1 MSCSPTVE
9 LLSSLFLFLSTFGI
23 PSLMPLPSFAS
34 SVFSNFTSLLSSS
47 PLLHFFSIL
56 FSPFSLRRY
65 FSSSFFCTS
74 VLCCS
79 LLAVLPC
86 PLLLFS
92 FSPPHSCFP
101 VSALP
106 LPTDVATHL
115 LLGSSPLVLSSPLLL
130 GHLPSV
136 LAPLQL
142 AINSPHDGS
151 YCAILST
158 PHPHFSFICVCTPL
172 PLFFLLCLLSPLSSA
187 SALLF
192 SCSFFSVSSLLFLL
206 PLLSSLLFFIPCIL
220 TYLSSASVPLLLFFP
235 LYPHF
240 FLLTALL
247 FCSSLLP
254 VSSHLLHL
262 YSSAVHFF
270 PVSFPS
276 SHLLYFCHTSFLS
289 SALKLLSAS
298 AFLSHLYPLIFF
310 SAFLPTRLFFLPS
323 FSFSSPPLLLLFLPC
338 VCSSLL
344 LLLSFS
350 ASVIALSSLL
360 LFCSSPLLLSC
371 LYQIL
376 SSVALFIFCT
386 SSLPASFLL
395 LFYSC
400 FTSMLFPPLQLSNL
414 FLLISLN
421 FILSSA
427 LLSYLYPL
435 FIGHGKK
442 GACKAKAGR
451 CLLSNSRC
459 A

>member
-142 AINSPHDGS
+142 AINSPRDGS
-151 YCAILST
+151 YCAILSS
-158 PHPHFSFICVCTPL
+158 PHPHFSFVCVCTPL

-262 YSSAVHFF
+262 YYSAVHFF

-276 SHLLYFCHTSFLS
+276 SHLLYFCHTSFSLLLLS
-289 SALKLLSAS
+289 SSPLLL
-298 AFLSHLYPLIFF
+298 FCLICIHSSFF

-323 FSFSSPPLLLLFLPC
+323 SSFSSLPLLLLFLPC

-344 LLLSFS
+344 LLLSFP
-350 ASVIALSSLL
+350 ASVIALSSL

-386 SSLPASFLL
+386 SSLPVSFLL

-435 FIGHGKK
+435 IIGQGKK

-451 CLLSNSRC
+451 CLLSNGR
-459 A
+459 